1 MAQPQQLDAAQV
13 FQFKTGEAGRRATEH
28 EGAAAREAGQPAEG
42 AGEAARRLPAVAPA
56 GAPESAGVPHA
67 RMSRCVCC
75 AMPVCCCTALSDM
88 CGCQHMYT
96 LHLVLLIVKLR
107 LPTPSPALWGPAASH
122 PLMPQQ
128 SHNAVP
134 CRPAGSP
141 RQARRSRRRRSG
153 WRRSK
158 GDAFMQELVQAASKL
173 GLLAAEDDDSA
184 NPDGDVAGGP
194 AALGE
199 AAAPG
204 QEAWQ
209 TTPLPQSVGAK
220 RKRLPGAAGA

>member
-1 MAQPQQLDAAQV
+1 MRCL
-13 FQFKTGEAGRRATEH
+13 AGRREAQGRQE
-28 EGAAAREAGQPAEG
+28 EAEGGAAAAQK
-42 AGEAARRLPAVAPA
+42 
-56 GAPESAGVPHA
+56 
-67 RMSRCVCC
+67 
-75 AMPVCCCTALSDM
+75 
-88 CGCQHMYT
+88 Q
-96 LHLVLLIVKLR
+96 
-107 LPTPSPALWGPAASH
+107 
-122 PLMPQQ
+122 
-128 SHNAVP
+128 
-134 CRPAGSP
+134 
-141 RQARRSRRRRSG
+141 
-153 WRRSK
+153 

>member
-1 MAQPQQLDAAQV
+1 MQAGGKPKAGKKKQKAAQ
-13 FQFKTGEAGRRATEH
+13 
-28 EGAAAREAGQPAEG
+28 
-42 AGEAARRLPAVAPA
+42 RLA
-56 GAPESAGVPHA
+56 
-67 RMSRCVCC
+67 
-75 AMPVCCCTALSDM
+75 
-88 CGCQHMYT
+88 Q
-96 LHLVLLIVKLR
+96 K
-107 LPTPSPALWGPAASH
+107 
-122 PLMPQQ
+122 Q
-128 SHNAVP
+128 
-134 CRPAGSP
+134 
-141 RQARRSRRRRSG
+141 
-153 WRRSK
+153 